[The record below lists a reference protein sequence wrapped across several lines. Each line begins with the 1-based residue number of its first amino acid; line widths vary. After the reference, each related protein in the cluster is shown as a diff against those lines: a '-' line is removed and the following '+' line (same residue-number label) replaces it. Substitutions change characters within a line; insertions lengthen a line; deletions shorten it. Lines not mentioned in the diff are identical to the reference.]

1 MPVPLARCAFSRSS
15 SGTSTVILRAVSI
28 TRHYTILDT
37 SIEYGPGAHG
47 QAGSVRDLEGA
58 AADAFKESS
67 PKTSRYFSLSC
78 VLVRWRGPSISL
90 RISISV
96 FIALYAASQV
106 IAHPL

>member
-1 MPVPLARCAFSRSS
+1 
-15 SGTSTVILRAVSI
+15 
-28 TRHYTILDT
+28 
-37 SIEYGPGAHG
+37 
-47 QAGSVRDLEGA
+47 
-58 AADAFKESS
+58 
-67 PKTSRYFSLSC
+67 LSC